1 MYPNERSTPRRCTA
15 LCAEADLMSEP
26 GLGGVLVVLEGFGDG
41 SEVRP
46 CYSEYPVRKR
56 PALVSHQD
64 RPSRAGPSQ
73 RIIA

>member
-1 MYPNERSTPRRCTA
+1 
-15 LCAEADLMSEP
+15 MSEP

>member
-1 MYPNERSTPRRCTA
+1 
-15 LCAEADLMSEP
+15 MSEP

-41 SEVRP
+41 TEVRP

-64 RPSRAGPSQ
+64 RPSRAGPSGSSPLL
-73 RIIA
+73 RRV